1 MSAVASAC
9 CRSLGPACAAESA
22 VRALDSTKAALP
34 QCRQLNDAKS
44 ASLTNTHRMEGARYF
59 KTYSAGFAFGGKGG
73 GDGLR
78 FGRAFATSFA
88 GACGVGAISSATGGA
103 GGEAGEDLGSGVSV
117 AA

>member
-9 CRSLGPACAAESA
+9 CRSLDPACAAESA
-22 VRALDSTKAALP
+22 ARALDSTKAALP

-73 GDGLR
+73 GLR
-78 FGRAFATSFA
+78 VGRAFASSFA
-88 GACGVGAISSATGGA
+88 GACGVG
-103 GGEAGEDLGSGVSV
+103 GEAGGDWGACGVGS
-117 AA
+117 